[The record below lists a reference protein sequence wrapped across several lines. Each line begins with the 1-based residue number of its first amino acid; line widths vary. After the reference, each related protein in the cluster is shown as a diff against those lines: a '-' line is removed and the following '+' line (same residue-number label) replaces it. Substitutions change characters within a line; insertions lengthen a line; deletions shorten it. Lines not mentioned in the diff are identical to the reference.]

1 MTALKGKTLFITGA
15 SRGIGRAIA
24 LRAARDG
31 ARVAIAARTSEPHP
45 RLPGTIHTTA
55 REVEEAGGEALPI
68 EMDVRFED
76 QVDEAVAQT
85 VERFGGIDALVN
97 NAGAIRLTG
106 TADTP
111 IRRFDLM
118 IDVNV
123 RATFLCTQRCLPHLR
138 RSSNPHVLVMA
149 PPIDL
154 APRWLAPHLGYTIS
168 KYGMSLCV
176 IGWAEEFRAEG
187 IAVNALWPATTIATA
202 ALNELKGLV
211 RPEDCRRPEIVADA
225 AHWILTRD
233 SRSLTGRLLMDEEAL
248 AEAGI
253 TDLGA
258 YALQPGSRLR
268 ADLFVD
274 GMEGEGGASGDPAR
288 R

>member
-1 MTALKGKTLFITGA
+1 MTDLRGKTLFITGA

-24 LRAARDG
+24 LTAARDG
-31 ARVAIAARTSEPHP
+31 ARVAIAARTSQPHP
-45 RLPGTIHTTA
+45 LLPGTIHTTA

-76 QVDEAVAQT
+76 QVDDAVART

-106 TADTP
+106 TAETP

-138 RSSNPHVLVMA
+138 RSSNPHVLVIA
-149 PPIDL
+149 PPVDL

-176 IGWAEEFRAEG
+176 IGWAEEFRDDG

-211 RPEDCRRPEIVADA
+211 RPEECRRPEIVADA
-225 AHWILTRD
+225 ARWVLTRN
-233 SRSLTGRLLMDEEAL
+233 SRSLTGRFLLDEEAL

-253 TDLGA
+253 TDLGE
-258 YALQPGSRLR
+258 YALRPGGPLR

-274 GMEGEGGASGDPAR
+274 GTEGGGEESGGPGPR
-288 R
+288 